1 VRTATDMTT
10 TTHHSKH
17 LADQIYELCP
27 AIERDLEKDLMTPKR
42 PKGWECRNRCQVV
55 LDLGDV
61 GGCLCFC
68 SEHRDECPSH
78 GNPATPGFWRIAKE
92 KLMAQADE
100 RVL

>member
-1 VRTATDMTT
+1 MRTATDMTT